1 MGKQPAG
8 PDEALI
14 QLQKQQAVL
23 LRDKERDAKLEKS
36 ARDRAIRN
44 ARNARSRTLLT
55 SATGG
60 ERSIGPRNAS

>member
-1 MGKQPAG
+1 MGKKAK

-60 ERSIGPRNAS
+60 AQSIDPRNAS